1 MPRAALF
8 TLLVA
13 SVLSG
18 ALQAQRVGAVRSSA
32 AGPHFRPG
40 FVGQRSSRVS
50 SRPGLV
56 SSRIHR
62 PNASGSYF
70 LPDGDSLGNDG
81 YEQPDAEAAMNAP
94 ASPLMIPRTRE
105 SLPRSQF
112 IEIPSAANAAAPK
125 IPPPAVFILVNGE
138 RLEARRFL
146 LSASLLS
153 VSIDRQQRA
162 VPLSMLDIGA
172 TISANHNRGI
182 DLRIPDDRNEISLS
196 F

>member
-1 MPRAALF
+1 
-8 TLLVA
+8 
-13 SVLSG
+13 
-18 ALQAQRVGAVRSSA
+18 
-32 AGPHFRPG
+32 
-40 FVGQRSSRVS
+40 
-50 SRPGLV
+50 
-56 SSRIHR
+56 
-62 PNASGSYF
+62 
-70 LPDGDSLGNDG
+70 
-81 YEQPDAEAAMNAP
+81 
-94 ASPLMIPRTRE
+94 MIPRTRE